1 MCVYMDNTSL
11 EYFVSWM
18 ILHAWNIRCYR
29 FRCSS
34 FTISYT
40 QNILRI
46 PYIRNIPWLFRVLN
60 ILLVISSFYIKE
72 FYFFFFYFSFI
83 TSYSLEYFGG
93 FFFLVPLLFKIDL
106 IVKGPSLIPCFM
118 LFLFYNARANIFKY
132 STHIFL
138 KRFLAFKIHLSFSP
152 FKMK

>member
-72 FYFFFFYFSFI
+72 FYFFFYFSFI

-106 IVKGPSLIPCFM
+106 IVNGPSLVPYVSCYSYFTMPEQIFS
-118 LFLFYNARANIFKY
+118 NILHT
-132 STHIFL
+132 S
-138 KRFLAFKIHLSFSP
+138 S
-152 FKMK
+152 